1 LPIYLP
7 KFSSILVYFSPIYP
21 YLLLYFV
28 TLTVYTGIISSEI
41 VDSNLKGTSEELLIS
56 FGTDKGLPG
65 SYTKEGV
72 LVAIELFVKNIGE
85 KASKPVRV
93 VARLPLI
100 KNIKLRT
107 DSEGKDIV
115 SI

>member
-1 LPIYLP
+1 L
-7 KFSSILVYFSPIYP
+7 
-21 YLLLYFV
+21 
-28 TLTVYTGIISSEI
+28 SEI
-41 VDSNLKGTSEELLIS
+41 VDSNLKGTSEELPIS
-56 FGTDKGLPG
+56 FSIDKGLPG
-65 SYTKEGV
+65 SYPKEGV

-85 KASKPVRV
+85 KASKPVRI

-100 KNIKLRT
+100 ENIKLYI